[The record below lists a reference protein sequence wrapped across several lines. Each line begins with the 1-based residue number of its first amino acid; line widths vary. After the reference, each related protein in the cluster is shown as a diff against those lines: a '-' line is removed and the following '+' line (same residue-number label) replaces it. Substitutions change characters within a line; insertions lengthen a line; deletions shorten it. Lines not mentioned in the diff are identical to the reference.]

1 MRKAVFPGSF
11 DPITKGHEDVVRRG
25 LALFDVVVVA
35 IGRHSE
41 KRGMFPVD
49 RREAFI
55 RATFAD
61 EPRVEVQTYEGLT
74 SAFCEQV
81 GATAMLRGVRNANDL
96 AYEQTIAQMTRA
108 MVPSLDTVV
117 LLTDPALAPIHSTVV
132 REVLAHGGDVSPFV
146 PLAVQRLMNPGA

>member
-74 SAFCEQV
+74 SAFCEHV

-108 MVPSLDTVV
+108 MRPEMDTVI
-117 LLTDPALAPIHSTVV
+117 LLTDLECAAIHSTVV
-132 REVLAHGGDVSPFV
+132 RDVLTHGGDVTAFV
-146 PLAVQRLMNPGA
+146 PDGIKHRFLKA